1 MEGRRLEKSSSQ
13 PNKIKWGLIAAAL
26 VAVAAVSGYLGLC
39 SWVGSSPKILPNV
52 SIAGV
57 DVSNMTQDQARTAV
71 EQAVERYGGG
81 ATATLR
87 CGDWSGTVSCA
98 ELQRDDGVCA
108 ALAMHVGRGS
118 FPTRGFEYLR
128 HLTGLASS
136 SVPLAAGSLHLA
148 QPALDKLLE
157 KADRE
162 IGGGIRSYG
171 WTVGEDQVV
180 LTKGRTG
187 TSFDRDMV
195 VRLAAQA
202 ADRALA
208 AAIAQN
214 GSADE
219 QVDLSA
225 CEGAMTSSPPEAP
238 DLQALHQAVY
248 VQAKDAAMD
257 PETYEITDHVVGMD
271 FDMNALQAAYD
282 AAAEG
287 ETVSVPLTVTQPAET
302 RESLTG
308 KLFQDVLG
316 QATTKVSGT
325 ANRKTNVKMA
335 AGACNGKILLPGEI
349 FSYNETTG
357 PRDESTGYLP
367 GNAYISGQTVLTA
380 GGGVCQGSS
389 TIYYAVLHSTLEVVE
404 RYYHEFAVGYVPDGM
419 DATVFYDS
427 VDFRFRN
434 NTDYPVKIVTEFYEK
449 NGSSYLTATLYGTN
463 PSGRYGVPKNEVY
476 DWASPTDRYV
486 ADESVPQGTL
496 VLDREQNAY
505 SGRSARTYRYIYD
518 KDGNLLEKQEM
529 EKSKYKMRPNLYH
542 YNPADGDPST
552 WVDGKPPIPAPAPE
566 PGEEPVPVQ
575 PQLPGENDPPGSA
588 VPPVT
593 EPSPEP
599 APEPIPEPTPDGD
612 QPAPEGGLGEGEA
625 TPV

>member
-1 MEGRRLEKSSSQ
+1 MEGRRLEASPSQ
-13 PNKIKWGLIAAAL
+13 PKKIKWGLIAAAL
-26 VAVAAVSGYLGLC
+26 AAVALASGYLGLC
-39 SWVGSSPKILPNV
+39 SWVGSSQKILPNV

-57 DVSNMTQDQARTAV
+57 DVSNMTQDQAQAAV
-71 EQAVERYGGG
+71 EQAVAQYGGG

-87 CGDWSGTVSCA
+87 WGEWSGSVSCA
-98 ELQRDDGVCA
+98 ELQRDDGMCT

-128 HLTGLASS
+128 HLAGLASS
-136 SVPLAAGSLHLA
+136 SVPLTAGSLHLA

-162 IGGGIRSYG
+162 IGSGVRSYN
-171 WTVGEDQVV
+171 WTVGKDEVV

-187 TSFDRDMV
+187 TSFDRDLV
-195 VRLAAQA
+195 VQLAAQA

-225 CEGAMTSSPPEAP
+225 CEGALTSSPPEVP
-238 DLQALHQAVY
+238 DLQALHQEVY

-257 PETYEITDHVVGMD
+257 PETYEITDHVVGVD

-287 ETVSVPLTVTQPAET
+287 ETVTVPLTVTQPAET

-463 PSGRYGVPKNEVY
+463 PSGCYAVPKNEVFG
-476 DWASPTDRYV
+476 WVSPTDRYV
-486 ADESVPQGTL
+486 ADGSVPQGTL

-529 EKSKYKMRPNLYH
+529 EGSKYKMRPNLYH

-552 WVDGKPPIPAPAPE
+552 WVDGKPPAPAPAPQ
-566 PGEEPVPVQ
+566 PGEEQIPVQ
-575 PQLPGENDPPGSA
+575 PQVPGENGTPGDA

-593 EPSPEP
+593 EPAPDEGQPAPEP
-599 APEPIPEPTPDGD
+599 AP
-612 QPAPEGGLGEGEA
+612 APEGVLGEGES